1 MLRAKLTFGSGYN
14 KFLRVR
20 GKPVLSHQ
28 HYSRWVTL
36 ASTAA
41 VVTATLL
48 ILGKLIAWLMTDSSS
63 LLASLTDSFMDVS
76 ASIINLL
83 AIRYA
88 LAPADEEHRFGH
100 GKAESLAGLIQSAF
114 ISGSALLLMMHG
126 ISSMLNQ
133 VPVVRLEA
141 GIWVSAGSILL
152 TLLLVSFQSL
162 VIRKTNSVAIK
173 ADMLHYRSDLLLN
186 GGVLLALVL
195 AGQGWY
201 WADGLFAILIGLFLV
216 WGAVQIGYESVQAL
230 LDRQL
235 PEEEQAR
242 IMALCC
248 AVEGVHGVH
257 DLRTRQSGPT
267 RFVQLHLELDDQLP
281 LVKAHQIADE
291 AELAV
296 RQSFERMEVIIHMD
310 PISVLT
316 KEQQG
321 THPEQQ

>member
-1 MLRAKLTFGSGYN
+1 M
-14 KFLRVR
+14 
-20 GKPVLSHQ
+20 SHQ

-126 ISSMLNQ
+126 ISSRLNQ

-186 GGVLLALVL
+186 AGVLVALVL

>member
-1 MLRAKLTFGSGYN
+1 M
-14 KFLRVR
+14 
-20 GKPVLSHQ
+20 SHQ
-28 HYSRWVTL
+28 QYSRWVTL
-36 ASTAA
+36 ASMAA
-41 VVTATLL
+41 VTTATLL
-48 ILGKLIAWLMTDSSS
+48 ITGKLIAWLMTDSSS

-186 GGVLLALVL
+186 AGVLVALVL

>member
-1 MLRAKLTFGSGYN
+1 M
-14 KFLRVR
+14 
-20 GKPVLSHQ
+20 SHQ

-281 LVKAHQIADE
+281 LVQAHQIADE

>member
-1 MLRAKLTFGSGYN
+1 MILHAKLTSGSGYN
-14 KFLRVR
+14 KFLRVG

-36 ASTAA
+36 ASMAA
-41 VVTATLL
+41 VTTATLL

-63 LLASLTDSFMDVS
+63 LLASLTDSFMDIS
-76 ASIINLL
+76 ASLINLL

-100 GKAESLAGLIQSAF
+100 GKAESLAGLVQSAF
-114 ISGSALLLMMHG
+114 ISGSA
-126 ISSMLNQ
+126 
-133 VPVVRLEA
+133 
-141 GIWVSAGSILL
+141 
-152 TLLLVSFQSL
+152 LLLVSFQSL

-186 GGVLLALVL
+186 AGVLVALVL

>member
-1 MLRAKLTFGSGYN
+1 M
-14 KFLRVR
+14 
-20 GKPVLSHQ
+20 SHQ

-186 GGVLLALVL
+186 AGVLLALVL
-195 AGQGWY
+195 AGQGWH

-281 LVKAHQIADE
+281 LVRAHQIADE

>member
-1 MLRAKLTFGSGYN
+1 M
-14 KFLRVR
+14 
-20 GKPVLSHQ
+20 SHQ

-186 GGVLLALVL
+186 AGVLLALVL
-195 AGQGWY
+195 AGQGWH

-216 WGAVQIGYESVQAL
+216 WGAAHIGYESVQAL

-281 LVKAHQIADE
+281 LVQAHQIADE

>member
-1 MLRAKLTFGSGYN
+1 M
-14 KFLRVR
+14 
-20 GKPVLSHQ
+20 SHQ

-36 ASTAA
+36 ASMAA
-41 VVTATLL
+41 VTTATLL

-63 LLASLTDSFMDVS
+63 LLASLTDSFMDIS
-76 ASIINLL
+76 ASLINLL

-100 GKAESLAGLIQSAF
+100 GKAESLAGLVQSAF
-114 ISGSALLLMMHG
+114 ISGSALLLVMHG

-141 GIWVSAGSILL
+141 GIWVSVGSIVL
-152 TLLLVSFQSL
+152 TLLLVSFQGF

-186 GGVLLALVL
+186 GGVLVALVL

-216 WGAVQIGYESVQAL
+216 WGAVHIGYESVQAL

-281 LVKAHQIADE
+281 LVRAHQIADE

-296 RQSFERMEVIIHMD
+296 RQAFERMDVIIHMD

-316 KEQQG
+316 KERQR

>member
-1 MLRAKLTFGSGYN
+1 M
-14 KFLRVR
+14 
-20 GKPVLSHQ
+20 SHQ

-88 LAPADEEHRFGH
+88 LVPADEEHRFGH

-162 VIRKTNSVAIK
+162 VIRKTNSVVIK

-186 GGVLLALVL
+186 AGVLVALVL

>member
-1 MLRAKLTFGSGYN
+1 M
-14 KFLRVR
+14 
-20 GKPVLSHQ
+20 SHQ

-186 GGVLLALVL
+186 TGVLLALVL

-201 WADGLFAILIGLFLV
+201 WADGLFAILIGLFLL
-216 WGAVQIGYESVQAL
+216 WGAGHIGYESVQAL

-235 PEEEQAR
+235 PAEEQAR

-267 RFVQLHLELDDQLP
+267 RFVQLHLELDDQIP

-296 RQSFERMEVIIHMD
+296 RQAFERMDVIIHMD

-316 KEQQG
+316 KEQQSP
-321 THPEQQ
+321 HPEQQ

>member
-1 MLRAKLTFGSGYN
+1 M
-14 KFLRVR
+14 
-20 GKPVLSHQ
+20 SHQ

-36 ASTAA
+36 ASMAA
-41 VVTATLL
+41 VTTATLL

-63 LLASLTDSFMDVS
+63 LLASLTDSFMDIS
-76 ASIINLL
+76 ASLINLL

-100 GKAESLAGLIQSAF
+100 GKAESLAGLVQSAF
-114 ISGSALLLMMHG
+114 ISGSALLLVMHG

-141 GIWVSAGSILL
+141 GIWVSVGSIVL
-152 TLLLVSFQSL
+152 TLLLVSFQGF

-186 GGVLLALVL
+186 GGVLVALVL

-216 WGAVQIGYESVQAL
+216 WGAVHIGYESVQAL

-281 LVKAHQIADE
+281 LVRAHQIADE

-296 RQSFERMEVIIHMD
+296 RQAFERMDVIIHMD

-321 THPEQQ
+321 THPVQQ

>member
-1 MLRAKLTFGSGYN
+1 M
-14 KFLRVR
+14 
-20 GKPVLSHQ
+20 SHQ

-36 ASTAA
+36 ASMAA
-41 VVTATLL
+41 VITAMLL
-48 ILGKLIAWLMTDSSS
+48 IVGKLIAWLMTDSSS
-63 LLASLTDSFMDVS
+63 LLASLTDSLMDVS
-76 ASIINLL
+76 ASLINLF

-88 LAPADEEHRFGH
+88 LAPADEEHKFGH

-114 ISGSALLLMMHG
+114 ISGSALLLLMNG
-126 ISSMLNQ
+126 ISSLLNP
-133 VPVVRLEA
+133 VPMPRLEV
-141 GIWVSAGSILL
+141 GLWVSVGSILL

-186 GGVLLALVL
+186 AGVLLALAL

-201 WADGLFAILIGLFLV
+201 WADGLFAVLIGLFLV
-216 WGAVQIGYESVQAL
+216 WGAIQIGYESVQAL

-235 PEEEQAR
+235 PAEEQAR

-296 RQSFERMEVIIHMD
+296 RQTFERMDVIIHMD

-316 KEQQG
+316 KEQQS
-321 THPEQQ
+321 PQQQ

>member
-1 MLRAKLTFGSGYN
+1 M
-14 KFLRVR
+14 
-20 GKPVLSHQ
+20 SHQ

-88 LAPADEEHRFGH
+88 LVPADEEHRFGH

-186 GGVLLALVL
+186 AGVLVALVL
-195 AGQGWY
+195 AGQGWH

-216 WGAVQIGYESVQAL
+216 WGAAHIGYESVQAL

-281 LVKAHQIADE
+281 LVRAHQIADE

-296 RQSFERMEVIIHMD
+296 RQAFERMDVIIHMD

>member
-1 MLRAKLTFGSGYN
+1 M
-14 KFLRVR
+14 
-20 GKPVLSHQ
+20 SHQ

-186 GGVLLALVL
+186 AGVLLALVL
-195 AGQGWY
+195 AGQGWH

-216 WGAVQIGYESVQAL
+216 WGAAHIGYESVQAL

-281 LVKAHQIADE
+281 LVQAHQIADE

-321 THPEQQ
+321 SHPEQQ

>member
-1 MLRAKLTFGSGYN
+1 M
-14 KFLRVR
+14 
-20 GKPVLSHQ
+20 SHQ

-186 GGVLLALVL
+186 AGVLVALVL

-267 RFVQLHLELDDQLP
+267 RFVQLHLELDDQIP

>member
-1 MLRAKLTFGSGYN
+1 MN
-14 KFLRVR
+14 
-20 GKPVLSHQ
+20 HQ
-28 HYSRWVTL
+28 HYSRWVTF
-36 ASTAA
+36 ASMAA
-41 VVTATLL
+41 VATATLL
-48 ILGKLIAWLMTDSSS
+48 IIGKLIAWIMTDSST

-88 LAPADEEHRFGH
+88 LAPADDEHSFGH
-100 GKAESLAGLIQSAF
+100 GKAESLAGLIQAAF
-114 ISGSALLLMMHG
+114 ISGSALLLVMHG
-126 ISSMLNQ
+126 ISSLLNQ
-133 VPVVRLEA
+133 TPILRLEA
-141 GIWVSAGSILL
+141 GIWVTVGSIVL
-152 TLLLVSFQSL
+152 TLLLVSFQSF

-201 WADGLFAILIGLFLV
+201 WADGLFAVLIGAILL
-216 WGAVQIGYESVQAL
+216 WGAVHIGYESVQAL

-235 PEEEQAR
+235 PAEEQAR
-242 IMALCC
+242 IMTLCC

-267 RFVQLHLELDDQLP
+267 RFVQLHLELDDQIP

-291 AELAV
+291 AEQAI
-296 RQSFERMEVIIHMD
+296 RQAFERMDVIIHMD
-310 PISVLT
+310 PISVLI
-316 KEQQG
+316 KEQQSP
-321 THPEQQ
+321 HPEQQ

>member
-1 MLRAKLTFGSGYN
+1 M
-14 KFLRVR
+14 
-20 GKPVLSHQ
+20 SHQ

-186 GGVLLALVL
+186 AGVLLALVL
-195 AGQGWY
+195 AGQGWH

-216 WGAVQIGYESVQAL
+216 WGAAHIGYESVQAL

-267 RFVQLHLELDDQLP
+267 SFVQLHLELDDQLP
-281 LVKAHQIADE
+281 LVQAHQIADE

>member
-1 MLRAKLTFGSGYN
+1 M
-14 KFLRVR
+14 
-20 GKPVLSHQ
+20 SHQ

-186 GGVLLALVL
+186 AGVLLALVL
-195 AGQGWY
+195 AGQGWH

-216 WGAVQIGYESVQAL
+216 WGAAHIGYESVQAL

-257 DLRTRQSGPT
+257 DLRARQSGPT

-281 LVKAHQIADE
+281 LVQAHQIADE

>member
-1 MLRAKLTFGSGYN
+1 M
-14 KFLRVR
+14 
-20 GKPVLSHQ
+20 SHQ

-186 GGVLLALVL
+186 AGVLVALVL

-216 WGAVQIGYESVQAL
+216 WGAVHIGYESVQAL

-235 PEEEQAR
+235 PAEEQAR

-267 RFVQLHLELDDQLP
+267 RFVQLHLELDDQIP

-316 KEQQG
+316 KEQQSP
-321 THPEQQ
+321 HPEQQ

>member
-1 MLRAKLTFGSGYN
+1 M
-14 KFLRVR
+14 
-20 GKPVLSHQ
+20 SHQ

-186 GGVLLALVL
+186 AGVLLALVL

-201 WADGLFAILIGLFLV
+201 WADGLFAILIGLFLL
-216 WGAVQIGYESVQAL
+216 WGAGHIGYESVQAL

-235 PEEEQAR
+235 PAEEQAR

-281 LVKAHQIADE
+281 LVQAHQIADE

>member
-1 MLRAKLTFGSGYN
+1 M
-14 KFLRVR
+14 
-20 GKPVLSHQ
+20 SHQ

-133 VPVVRLEA
+133 VPMVRLEA

-186 GGVLLALVL
+186 AGVLVALVL

>member
-1 MLRAKLTFGSGYN
+1 MS
-14 KFLRVR
+14 
-20 GKPVLSHQ
+20 Q
-28 HYSRWVTL
+28 QQYSRWVTL
-36 ASTAA
+36 ASMAA
-41 VVTATLL
+41 VATASLL
-48 ILGKLIAWLMTDSSS
+48 ITGKLIAWLMTDSSS
-63 LLASLTDSFMDVS
+63 LLASLTDSLMDVS
-76 ASIINLL
+76 ASLINLF

-88 LAPADEEHRFGH
+88 LAPADNEHRFGH

-114 ISGSALLLMMHG
+114 ISGSALLLVMHG
-126 ISSMLNQ
+126 ISSLLNQ
-133 VPVVRLEA
+133 VPVQRLEA
-141 GIWVSAGSILL
+141 GLWVSAGSILL
-152 TLLLVSFQSL
+152 TLLLVGFQRW
-162 VIRKTNSVAIK
+162 VVQRTNSVAIK

-186 GGVLLALVL
+186 AGVLLALVL
-195 AGQGWY
+195 AGQGWF

-296 RQSFERMEVIIHMD
+296 RQSFERMDVIIHMD

-321 THPEQQ
+321 PHPEQQ

>member
-1 MLRAKLTFGSGYN
+1 M
-14 KFLRVR
+14 
-20 GKPVLSHQ
+20 
-28 HYSRWVTL
+28 
-36 ASTAA
+36 AA
-41 VVTATLL
+41 VTTATLL

-63 LLASLTDSFMDVS
+63 LLASLTDSFMDIS
-76 ASIINLL
+76 ASLINLL

-100 GKAESLAGLIQSAF
+100 GKAESLAGLVQSAF
-114 ISGSALLLMMHG
+114 ISGSALLLVMHG

-141 GIWVSAGSILL
+141 GIWVSVGSIVL
-152 TLLLVSFQSL
+152 TLLLVSFQGF

-186 GGVLLALVL
+186 GGVLVALVL

-216 WGAVQIGYESVQAL
+216 WGAVHIGYESVQAL

-281 LVKAHQIADE
+281 LVRAHQIADE

-296 RQSFERMEVIIHMD
+296 RQAFERMDVIIHMD

-316 KEQQG
+316 QERQS

>member
-1 MLRAKLTFGSGYN
+1 
-14 KFLRVR
+14 
-20 GKPVLSHQ
+20 LSHQ

-186 GGVLLALVL
+186 AGVLVALVL

-281 LVKAHQIADE
+281 LVQAHQIADE

>member
-1 MLRAKLTFGSGYN
+1 M
-14 KFLRVR
+14 
-20 GKPVLSHQ
+20 SHQ

-88 LAPADEEHRFGH
+88 LVPADEEHRFGH

-186 GGVLLALVL
+186 AGVLVALVL

>member
-1 MLRAKLTFGSGYN
+1 MS
-14 KFLRVR
+14 
-20 GKPVLSHQ
+20 Q
-28 HYSRWVTL
+28 QQYSRWVTL
-36 ASTAA
+36 ASMAA
-41 VVTATLL
+41 VAVASLL
-48 ILGKLIAWLMTDSSS
+48 ITGKLIAWLMTDSSS
-63 LLASLTDSFMDVS
+63 LLASLTDSLMDVS
-76 ASIINLL
+76 ASLINLF

-88 LAPADEEHRFGH
+88 LAPADNEHRFGH

-114 ISGSALLLMMHG
+114 ISGSALLLVMHG
-126 ISSMLNQ
+126 ISSLLNQ
-133 VPVVRLEA
+133 VPVQRLEA
-141 GIWVSAGSILL
+141 GLWVSAGSILL
-152 TLLLVSFQSL
+152 TLLLVGFQRW
-162 VIRKTNSVAIK
+162 VVQRTNSVAIK

-186 GGVLLALVL
+186 AGVLLALVL
-195 AGQGWY
+195 AGQGWF

-296 RQSFERMEVIIHMD
+296 RQSFEQMDVIIHMD

-321 THPEQQ
+321 PHPEQQ

>member
-1 MLRAKLTFGSGYN
+1 M
-14 KFLRVR
+14 
-20 GKPVLSHQ
+20 SHQ

-100 GKAESLAGLIQSAF
+100 GKAESLAGLVQSAF
-114 ISGSALLLMMHG
+114 ISGSALLLVMHG

-141 GIWVSAGSILL
+141 GIWVSVGSIVL
-152 TLLLVSFQSL
+152 TLLLVSFQGF

-186 GGVLLALVL
+186 AGVLLALVL

-216 WGAVQIGYESVQAL
+216 WGAAHIGYESVQAL

-296 RQSFERMEVIIHMD
+296 RQAFERMDVIIHMD

>member
-1 MLRAKLTFGSGYN
+1 M
-14 KFLRVR
+14 
-20 GKPVLSHQ
+20 SHQ

-186 GGVLLALVL
+186 AGVLVALVL

-216 WGAVQIGYESVQAL
+216 WGAAHIGYESVQAL

-281 LVKAHQIADE
+281 LVQAHQIADE

>member
-1 MLRAKLTFGSGYN
+1 M
-14 KFLRVR
+14 
-20 GKPVLSHQ
+20 SHQ

-186 GGVLLALVL
+186 AGVLVALVL

-248 AVEGVHGVH
+248 AEEGVHGVH

>member
-1 MLRAKLTFGSGYN
+1 M
-14 KFLRVR
+14 
-20 GKPVLSHQ
+20 SHQ

-186 GGVLLALVL
+186 AGVLVALVL

-321 THPEQQ
+321 THPEQK